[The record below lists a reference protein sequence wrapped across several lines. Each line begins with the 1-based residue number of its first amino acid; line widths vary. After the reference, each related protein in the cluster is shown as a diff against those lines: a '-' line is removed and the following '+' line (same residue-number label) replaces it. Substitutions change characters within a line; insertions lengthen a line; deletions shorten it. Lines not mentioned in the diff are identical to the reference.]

1 MRSHKRGM
9 RRSMRRPRSP
19 IWLAALVASLGCTE
33 EQRPA
38 AGDVGVSVPITGEG
52 RYDPA
57 ALEAGRRDRSWW
69 EWAERDRLGRRGA
82 RSPLTGGGVAQPP
95 PRPATVERWEQI
107 SPATTVRRPELPIP
121 DGEGPSVLHVQILL
135 DRVGFSP
142 GVIDGHWGKN
152 TEKAVFWFQQRHGL
166 ETTGTVDTATYARLV
181 AGAGARPPVERYTI
195 TAADLEGPFVDVPE
209 DVYEKAE
216 LDCLCYGS
224 AWEQLAERF
233 HAAPELLE
241 QLNPG
246 TRPGSLR
253 AGTTLW
259 VPAVRRPEDPPAGM
273 IARIVVSKNGFYTH
287 ALDAGGRIVLH
298 FPSTLG
304 SSYSPSP
311 EGEVSVTAVTF
322 DPHFHYQPELFHDV
336 PSEDPK
342 AILPPG
348 PNSPV
353 GVVWID
359 LSEPHYG
366 IHGTS
371 EPETIGYTTSHGCVR
386 LTNWDA
392 RLLAR
397 HTRPGT
403 PVEFR

>member
-1 MRSHKRGM
+1 M
-9 RRSMRRPRSP
+9 RRSMRRRRSP
-19 IWLAALVASLGCTE
+19 IWLAALAAALGCGE
-33 EQRPA
+33 EPRA
-38 AGDVGVSVPITGEG
+38 AAVDDSISVPIAGEG
-52 RYDPA
+52 RYDPS

-82 RSPLTGGGVAQPP
+82 RSPSVHGDTVLPAPL
-95 PRPATVERWEQI
+95 PATAETWEQI
-107 SPATTVRRPELPIP
+107 SPTTTGRRPYLPVR
-121 DGEGPSVLHVQILL
+121 DGDGPSVLHVQILL
-135 DRVGFSP
+135 DQVGFSP

-181 AGAGARPPVERYTI
+181 TAAGARPLIERYTI

-209 DVYEKAE
+209 DVYEKAK
-216 LDCLCYGS
+216 LDCLCYAS

-233 HAAPELLE
+233 HVAPELLE

-253 AGTTLW
+253 AGATLW
-259 VPAVRRPEDPPAGM
+259 VPVVRRADEPPAGT
-273 IARIVVSKNGFYTH
+273 IARIVISKNGFYTQ

-304 SSYSPSP
+304 SGYSPSP
-311 EGEVSVTAVTF
+311 DGELSVTSVTF
-322 DPHFHYQPELFHDV
+322 DPHFHYQPELFHEV
-336 PSEDPK
+336 PSENPT
-342 AILPPG
+342 AMLPPG

-353 GVVWID
+353 GVVWMQ